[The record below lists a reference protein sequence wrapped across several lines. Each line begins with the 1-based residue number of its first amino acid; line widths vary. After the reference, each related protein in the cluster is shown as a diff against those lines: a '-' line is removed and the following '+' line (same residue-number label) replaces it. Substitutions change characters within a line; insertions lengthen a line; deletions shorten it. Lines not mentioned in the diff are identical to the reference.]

1 MPTYEYQCK
10 KCAHK
15 FEASQKITEEPL
27 KECPVCGAPVQR
39 LISAGVGFIFK
50 GSGFYATDYRS
61 KEYKQKQKQEK
72 KSSQGSCPASGDSQA
87 CKKCPKNID
96 PDK

>member
-15 FEASQKITEEPL
+15 FEAAQKITEKPL
-27 KECPVCGAPVQR
+27 RKCPKCKGSLKR

-61 KEYKQKQKQEK
+61 KEYKDRQKQEAK
-72 KSSQGSCPASGDSQA
+72 DNGSSCPASGSTQT
-87 CKKCPKNID
+87 CKKCPANKEV
-96 PDK
+96 K